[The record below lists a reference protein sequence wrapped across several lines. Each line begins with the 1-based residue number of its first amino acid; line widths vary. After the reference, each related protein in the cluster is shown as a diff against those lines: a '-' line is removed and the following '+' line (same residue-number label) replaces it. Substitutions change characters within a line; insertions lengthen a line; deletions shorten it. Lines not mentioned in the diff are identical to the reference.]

1 MIVDTSALLAIA
13 LDEPEAADF
22 AERIIASELVEM
34 SAVTHVEFTAVM
46 SRTREP
52 AVVGRA
58 ARLVRLLGV
67 QVAPVTTAQADVAA
81 RAYEQYGKGCGH
93 PAGLNLGDV
102 FAYALAMDR
111 DRPLL
116 FKGDDFGHTDVR
128 VA

>member
-13 LDEPEAADF
+13 FHEPEAADF

-34 SAVTHVEFTAVM
+34 SAVTHVEFTAVI
-46 SRTREP
+46 SRMREP

-58 ARLVRLLGV
+58 SRLVRLLGV
-67 QVAPVTTAQADVAA
+67 RIAPITPEQADVAA
-81 RAYEQYGKGCGH
+81 RAYQQYGKGCGH

-102 FAYALAMDR
+102 FAYALAIDR

-116 FKGDDFGHTDVR
+116 FTGDDFGHTDVR